1 VDLSNAWYAVIFVL
15 GLIFGSFFNVAI
27 HRWPQED
34 PKLHEWVRT
43 SSHCPKCG
51 ARIRWY
57 HNIPLISYILL
68 GGKCRDCRE
77 PIHWRYPAVELGT
90 ALLWLGTAWLVTH
103 LGLSGVGIENQSGWH
118 IAFALLF
125 ASLYMLTVIIDFAT
139 GLIPDEINIAQ
150 FAGAWLFLLLCCGHT
165 ISPSWQSSLIGMFVL
180 SLFFLILWYFGG
192 MGLGDVLL
200 AVGFGVVFGW
210 QLVVAVGF
218 LGIILGGIVA
228 IVMIAVL
235 LARGKYQRGI
245 PIPFGPYLAVAAY
258 ICMFVGHNLIE
269 WYLSFFPGSQSPAL

>member
-57 HNIPLISYILL
+57 HNIPLISYIML
-68 GGKCRDCRE
+68 GGKCRDCRA

-103 LGLSGVGIENQSGWH
+103 LGLSGVGVENQSGWH

-125 ASLYMLTVIIDFAT
+125 ASLYMLTVIIDFVT

-150 FAGAWLFLLLCCGHT
+150 FAGAWLFLLLCYGHT
-165 ISPSWQSSLIGMFVL
+165 ISPSWQSSLIGLFVL

-192 MGLGDVLL
+192 MGLGDVFL
-200 AVGFGVVFGW
+200 AAGFGVVFGW
-210 QLVVAVGF
+210 QLVIAVGF

-228 IVMIAVL
+228 IVMMAVL
-235 LARGKYQRGI
+235 LARRRYKRRI

-258 ICMFVGHNLIE
+258 SCMFVGHNLIE
-269 WYLSFFPGSQSPAL
+269 WYLSFFSGSQSPTL